1 MRPVMSASFGNI
13 LYTGPLGT
21 ALIPKIYSNMLCCV
35 HLIAAAEV
43 LMVGKHVSPFLD
55 ESPFLCVTIFG

>member
-1 MRPVMSASFGNI
+1 MRASFGNI

-35 HLIAAAEV
+35 HLLAAAEV
-43 LMVGKHVSPFLD
+43 LMVG
-55 ESPFLCVTIFG
+55 EY